1 MILKFE
7 LNLTRLIS
15 YTNIF
20 LLQTYIFIFE
30 DICIFNFF
38 NESHKRIFFLFWHKR
53 HLSKIILCTR
63 KRILYKNTKSY
74 ADFRCL
80 GLPIFRR
87 RCCSHSLTLKPSSY
101 ASAAEENAAIM
112 CRRRPCKRKREACF
126 IYLVQGFPD
135 VRYYFPSSNA
145 FRRSR
150 RLNAAMN
157 AKNQTSE
164 KFLKNSP
171 AFYRYQYQ

>member
-1 MILKFE
+1 MNLIGDFFFILTQKTAVKNNP
-7 LNLTRLIS
+7 L
-15 YTNIF
+15 YAKA
-20 LLQTYIFIFE
+20 YI
-30 DICIFNFF
+30 C
-38 NESHKRIFFLFWHKR
+38 
-53 HLSKIILCTR
+53 
-63 KRILYKNTKSY
+63 ILYKNTKSY
-74 ADFRCL
+74 ANFRCL
-80 GLPIFRR
+80 RLPIFRR

-112 CRRRPCKRKREACF
+112 CRRRPCKRKREVCF

-157 AKNQTSE
+157 AMNQTSE

-171 AFYRYQYQ
+171 PLFDININN